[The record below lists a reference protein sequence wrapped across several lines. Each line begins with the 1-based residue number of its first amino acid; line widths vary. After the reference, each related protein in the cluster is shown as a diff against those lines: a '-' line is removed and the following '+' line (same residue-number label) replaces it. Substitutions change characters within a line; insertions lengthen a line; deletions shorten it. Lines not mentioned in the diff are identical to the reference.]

1 MKAAYA
7 TPSAAAPTSPT
18 DKPAAPPAPA
28 PLPPIALAEMPLAE
42 RPAERLRRYG
52 PGPLSN
58 AELIA
63 LLLPPGGGR
72 RPPEPPLAAA
82 QRLLAH
88 GPGLASLNKASLNEL
103 QAATGLGPAPA
114 GRLLAALEL
123 GRRAA
128 AGPAADKPGIH
139 SPEDAANLLQ
149 AEMAILEQEHFKVLL
164 LDAKN
169 KLTRLLT
176 LYIGNLSSCTIRP
189 AEVFKAAIREN
200 ACAVLAAHNHP
211 SGDPTPSAQDQA
223 ITRKMAQAGE
233 LLGVE
238 LLDHIVIGAG
248 NRFVSMK
255 KRKLG
260 FD

>member
-1 MKAAYA
+1 MKATYA
-7 TPSAAAPTSPT
+7 TPTSPT
-18 DKPAAPPAPA
+18 AKPGAAAAAPAPA
-28 PLPPIALAEMPLAE
+28 TPVALAEMPLAE

-52 PGPLSN
+52 PDLLSN
-58 AELIA
+58 AELIS
-63 LLLPPGGGR
+63 LLLPPGGR
-72 RPPEPPLAAA
+72 RTPENPLTVA
-82 QRLLAH
+82 QRLLAR
-88 GPGLASLNKASLNEL
+88 GPGLEGLAKASLNEL
-103 QAATGLGPAPA
+103 RAQPGGLGPAQA
-114 GRLLAALEL
+114 GRLLPALEL
-123 GRRAA
+123 GRRGHAA
-128 AGPAADKPGIH
+128 LARDKPGIH

-149 AEMAILEQEHFKVLL
+149 AEMAVLEQEHFKVLL

-200 ACAVLAAHNHP
+200 ACAVIAAHNHP

-223 ITRKMAQAGE
+223 ITRKIAQAGE

-238 LLDHIVIGAG
+238 LLDHLVLGSG